1 MRMHWILALLIMTS
15 SLWAQKVESEKDFVN
30 ESYEEFLR
38 GKKKQSYLWYSGT
51 VIGGVGVLSLI
62 VGSHFDGK
70 AAEKRNPAAILHE
83 GGEEENRDRY
93 EKIHSEM
100 NDLRDQRDVFW
111 QVGLGLGVLGAGL
124 MIMDFAISE
133 DVTVAPKMDGV
144 QLAVRF

>member
-1 MRMHWILALLIMTS
+1 MRMHWILALLIMANG
-15 SLWAQKVESEKDFVN
+15 LWAQKVEQDENFVN

-70 AAEKRNPAAILHE
+70 AAVKRNEAAILWE
-83 GGEEENRDRY
+83 GAEEENRELY
-93 EKIHSEM
+93 EKTHGEM

-124 MIMDFAISE
+124 MIVDFAISD
-133 DVTVAPKMDGV
+133 DVTIAPKMDGV
-144 QLAVRF
+144 ELAVRF